1 MQWWLLNLDDGFK
14 EEVDGKYVKL
24 ENIASIPMLAFWE
37 GFTAIPWEGPP
48 AIDGKGFMS
57 VMFQSASKRS
67 LLTGV
72 RSGIADQNYFMISK
86 HFCSLN
92 SRLGYHFSLLEA
104 LVGGRCEENYIKFQ
118 FKGGAAD
125 YKRRLNRILFIGD
138 LLEKYGFRIEVTE
151 DNLVARVEG
160 EDLEYMKQRIE
171 ILGYLS
177 IHTRQID
184 MVMLNEPAV
193 NRYMA
198 KFTKDIDYLLRGH
211 VRKFY

>member
-1 MQWWLLNLDDGFK
+1 
-14 EEVDGKYVKL
+14 
-24 ENIASIPMLAFWE
+24 
-37 GFTAIPWEGPP
+37 
-48 AIDGKGFMS
+48 
-57 VMFQSASKRS
+57 MFQSASKSS

-92 SRLGYHFSLLEA
+92 SRLGYHFSVLEA
-104 LVGGRCEENYIKFQ
+104 LVGERREENYIKFQ

-125 YKRRLNRILFIGD
+125 YERRLKRVLFIGD

-151 DNLVARVEG
+151 DNLVARLEG
-160 EDLEYMKQRIE
+160 EDLEYIKQHIE

-184 MVMLNEPAV
+184 MVMLNETTV
-193 NRYMA
+193 NRYMV
-198 KFTKDIDYLLRGH
+198 KFIKDIDYLLKEH
-211 VRKFY
+211 DRKFY